1 MCENTSI
8 DSRVLDVVLDVI
20 ANDTEGF
27 NHQFARASLNEY
39 GADIK
44 KFIDVISRESIDR
57 LRSELNDDE
66 FGHVEHLVSYA
77 VKSNIYLIP
86 DNKRDEIVIR
96 YC

>member
-1 MCENTSI
+1 MCENTNI
-8 DSRVLDVVLDVI
+8 DGRVLDVVLDVI

-27 NHQFARASLNEY
+27 NHQFARASLSAC

-44 KFIDVISRESIDR
+44 KFIDVISKESIDR

-66 FGHVEHLVSYA
+66 FDRVESLVSYA

-86 DNKRDEIVIR
+86 DKKRDEIIIR